1 MVLRPSAKRFYIFRE
16 GIVELDA
23 AVDNLTV
30 VNLATFETRIVHL
43 DLAGLSLQ
51 LELFIPLLRVSV
63 LDQIFVI
70 LYPKQTPFLPL

>member
-63 LDQIFVI
+63 FTKNL
-70 LYPKQTPFLPL
+70 